1 MASDTKSAMVELRG
15 LEKSFGSYKV
25 LDGISGAVNKG
36 EVIVV
41 CGPSGSGKS
50 TMIRTINRLEGIDGG
65 SIIVDSR
72 DIHDK
77 AYDIN
82 MLRSKIGFVFQ
93 QYNLFPHL
101 SALQNVTLSPIKVA
115 KMPKAEAADL
125 AAHLLEKVGLKDK
138 INAMPANLSGGQQQR
153 VAIARALA
161 QNASV
166 MLLDEPTSALDPE
179 MVGEVLQVIQK
190 LAEEGMTMM
199 VVTHEM
205 GFASKAADVVWFM
218 DHGRII
224 EKAKPDAFF
233 NNPTHPRLQKF
244 LSDLLH

>member
-1 MASDTKSAMVELRG
+1 MASDTQGAMVELRG

-50 TMIRTINRLEGIDGG
+50 TMIRTINRLEEIDGG
-65 SIIVDSR
+65 SILVDSR

-77 AYDIN
+77 GYDIN

-115 KMPKAEAADL
+115 KRPKTEAADL

-205 GFASKAADVVWFM
+205 GFANRAADLIWFM
-218 DHGRII
+218 DQGRII

-233 NNPTHPRLQKF
+233 NNPAHPRLQKF